1 MEPVN
6 RQCPVSDTNS
16 HGAKRRIIRSKQSKF
31 ERRETEEMSS
41 SRKLK
46 SSGEFDL
53 NSYLSDMRCEKSR
66 LAVPRKRLFFS
77 QGKPAKHLFF
87 IRSGHVKLFVLS
99 KQRKEAV
106 IGLLGPGDVFGE
118 WCVSGHIRQL
128 ANAVAVTDCVVT
140 RIHKNDVL
148 SAMQKNEVFANFLIG
163 HLLRRN
169 RTVEENLVDLM
180 FNSTEK
186 RLARALLQVARF
198 GKTEG
203 PLLTVPKINQDTLAA
218 LIGSTRQQ
226 VNMLMNRFKKLGFIT
241 YNEGM
246 EVRNSLLNVLLRD

>member
-1 MEPVN
+1 MG
-6 RQCPVSDTNS
+6 T
-16 HGAKRRIIRSKQSKF
+16 
-31 ERRETEEMSS
+31 

-46 SSGEFDL
+46 SSGRLDVE
-53 NSYLSDMRCEKSR
+53 SYLNDLRCKKSR
-66 LAVPRKRLFFS
+66 LAVPKKRLFFS
-77 QGKPAKHLFF
+77 QGKPATHLFF

-99 KQRKEAV
+99 KQHKEAV

-128 ANAVAVTDCVVT
+128 ANAIAVTDCVVI
-140 RIHKNDVL
+140 RVHKDQIL
-148 SAMQKNEVFANFLIG
+148 SAMQEDEAFANFLIG

-198 GKTEG
+198 GKGEA
-203 PLLTVPKINQDTLAA
+203 PLLTVPKVSQDTLAA

-226 VNMLMNRFKKLGFIT
+226 VNFLMNKFKKLGFIK
-241 YNEGM
+241 YDGGM